1 MFIKIICAFCILTF
15 TLISSSCGSKESG
28 AQNEEKSTIVVT
40 TTQLKDLV
48 SKITKSRFN
57 IISLMKPGIDPHTYK
72 PTSRD
77 ILALTKA
84 DLVIYHGMM
93 LEGRLSELLE
103 KAEQQGIQTYNAT
116 SSLKSP
122 RIIFHGDIKNNSQ
135 PDPHVWFD
143 PEIWTTVAENF
154 TKMICL
160 FDPEGKSGYIN
171 NLLSF
176 TREIEGVQKWTIKK
190 ISTIPTSKRTLVTSH
205 DAYSYFGRSFGL
217 EVVALQGIS
226 TLLESGLGDRAKVV
240 DLIKEQNI
248 PAVFIE
254 SSVNP
259 KALNEIAKECGVSVG
274 GELFSDALGTEATL
288 SVGPEGNSYTANTW
302 TGMMVHNV
310 NTIVNS
316 LSK

>member
-15 TLISSSCGSKESG
+15 TLISSSCGSKESDVL
-28 AQNEEKSTIVVT
+28 NEEKSTIVVT

-48 SKITKSRFN
+48 SKITKSRVN
-57 IISLMKPGIDPHTYK
+57 IVSRMKPGIDPHTYK

-116 SSLKSP
+116 SSLKSA
-122 RIIFHGDIKNNSQ
+122 RIIFHGDIKKNPQ

-160 FDPEGKSGYIN
+160 FDPKGKSGYIN

-176 TREIEGVQKWTIKK
+176 TREIEEVQKWTIKK
-190 ISTIPTSKRTLVTSH
+190 ISTIPTGKRTLVTSH

-288 SVGPEGNSYTANTW
+288 SVGPEGNSYSANTW

-316 LSK
+316 LGK

>member
-1 MFIKIICAFCILTF
+1 MFVKIICTFCILAF
-15 TLISSSCGSKESG
+15 TLISSSCGSKESD
-28 AQNEEKSTIVVT
+28 ALNEEKPTLVVT

-48 SKITKSRFN
+48 SKITKNRFN

-116 SSLKSP
+116 SSLKNP
-122 RIIFHGDIKNNSQ
+122 RIIFHGDIKKNPQ
-135 PDPHVWFD
+135 VDPHVWFD

-176 TREIEGVQKWTIKK
+176 TREIEEVQKWTIKK

-205 DAYSYFGRSFGL
+205 DAYSYFGRSFGF

-274 GELFSDALGTEATL
+274 GELFSDALGTGATL
-288 SVGPEGNSYTANTW
+288 SVGPEGKSYSANTW

-316 LSK
+316 LGK

>member
-1 MFIKIICAFCILTF
+1 
-15 TLISSSCGSKESG
+15 
-28 AQNEEKSTIVVT
+28 
-40 TTQLKDLV
+40 
-48 SKITKSRFN
+48 
-57 IISLMKPGIDPHTYK
+57 
-72 PTSRD
+72 
-77 ILALTKA
+77 
-84 DLVIYHGMM
+84 MM
-93 LEGRLSELLE
+93 LEGRLSELLQ

-122 RIIFHGDIKNNSQ
+122 RIIFHGDIKKNPQ

-176 TREIEGVQKWTIKK
+176 TREIQEVQKWTIKK
-190 ISTIPTSKRTLVTSH
+190 ISTIPISKRTLVTSH
-205 DAYSYFGRSFGL
+205 DAFSYFGRSFGF

-259 KALNEIAKECGVSVG
+259 KALNEIAKECGISVG
-274 GELFSDALGTEATL
+274 GKLFSDALGTDATL
-288 SVGPEGNSYTANTW
+288 SVGPEGNSYSANTW

-316 LSK
+316 LGK